1 MSTGGI
7 GALLAINSAI
17 SATGAASTSTS
28 AAASAGSGSASG
40 SSSSGDTTS
49 VVDYPDGS
57 TVTTV
62 RDKAGQVVSITVTPP
77 TTTAS
82 ASASSGSTVSGSID
96 LTA

>member
-17 SATGAASTSTS
+17 SATGAASTSTG
-28 AAASAGSGSASG
+28 AAASAGSGSAS

-82 ASASSGSTVSGSID
+82 ASASNGSTVSGSID

>member
-7 GALLAINSAI
+7 GALLAINSAT
-17 SATGAASTSTS
+17 SATSTAGTSTS
-28 AAASAGSGSASG
+28 ATSSAGSGSG
-40 SSSSGDTTS
+40 STSSSGDTTS

-77 TTTAS
+77 VTTAS
-82 ASASSGSTVSGSID
+82 ASTASSAGSVSSAID
-96 LTA
+96 FTA